1 MNSKERSILRARAH
15 NLNPVVIIGKNGINQ
30 GAIKNIDMALK
41 AQELIKVKFIEHKDD
56 KKSLSEIICDKTKAE
71 IVGNIGH
78 TIMLFR
84 QNPNQEKQKY
94 KI

>member
-41 AQELIKVKFIEHKDD
+41 AQELIKVKFIEYKKD
-56 KKSLSEIICDKTKAE
+56 KKIISESIAKKIGATL
-71 IVGNIGH
+71 ISVIGH
-78 TIMLFR
+78 TIIFYRKR
-84 QNPNQEKQKY
+84 QDGT
-94 KI
+94 